1 MASIPPT
8 NDGAASCLA
17 RCFWHPERIDATR
30 RPAAPAGVFHLLALI
45 FLERIAGC
53 AFSASLVLYVAG
65 CPDYSQAE
73 ALQLGATVS
82 ALGYAGTILAG
93 WLADRWLGLLRSL
106 RWGCAVLAG
115 GYGLLSLHSPPS
127 MTAALALIALGNA
140 LFRPTLSALLC
151 LLYPPQDAR
160 LPTAQTVLY
169 VVANLGGLL
178 GAVGAGVLLHL
189 VGRGSSFRLAT
200 CAMGLGCLLL
210 QCGSPVLQ
218 TQASITSAGA
228 QPTESPASRH
238 RFRHPQ
244 HDAVMFLAI
253 LLATV
258 LLSLCFGQVEGAL
271 LLEFSRSIAPLRSHT
286 HMEALATWPTALPA
300 ALVVMLGPGLMRF
313 LRRLRSDVLL
323 LQLIALGLLAL
334 AAGFAALLPAYAHR
348 SNMAAEIISLACC
361 LLLLA
366 LGEIL
371 IAPQCLSLLAR
382 LAPPQHLTLCMGA
395 WYLALAIGAWLA
407 GEAGTLWLRWP
418 RLHVLLLLT
427 LLPLG
432 GALLFAWLL
441 RTERR
446 RR

>member
-8 NDGAASCLA
+8 NNGAASCLA
-17 RCFWHPERIDATR
+17 RWLRHPLRIDAAR
-30 RPAAPAGVFHLLALI
+30 RPATPAGVSYLLALI

-106 RWGCAVLAG
+106 RWGCVALLG
-115 GYGLLSLHSPPS
+115 GYGLLSLHRPPS
-127 MTAALALIALGNA
+127 LTTALALIALGNA

-178 GAVGAGVLLHL
+178 GALGAGVLLHL

-200 CAMGLGCLLL
+200 CAMGLGCLIL
-210 QCGSPVLQ
+210 QRGSRALQ
-218 TQASITSAGA
+218 TRPSIKSAGA
-228 QPTESPASRH
+228 QPSVSPASCH
-238 RFRHPQ
+238 RFQ
-244 HDAVMFLAI
+244 LWLHDAVIFLAI
-253 LLATV
+253 LLATA

-271 LLEFSRSIAPLRSHT
+271 LLEFSRSIAPLKSHS
-286 HMEALATWPTALPA
+286 HMEALTTWPVAVPA
-300 ALVVMLGPGLMRF
+300 ALVVMLGPGLMRV
-313 LRRLRSDVLL
+313 LRRLRSDALL

-334 AAGFAALLPAYAHR
+334 AAGFAALLSGHAHR
-348 SNMAAEIISLACC
+348 SSIAAEIISLASC
-361 LLLLA
+361 LLLLT
-366 LGEIL
+366 LGEVL
-371 IAPQCLSLLAR
+371 IAPLCLSLLAR

-407 GEAGTLWLRWP
+407 GQVGALWLRWP
-418 RLHVLLLLT
+418 RLHVLLLLA

-441 RTERR
+441 RSERR